1 MKKTQKDSKQA
12 RPVRDQLQKT
22 IRVQISFEALCIAYN
37 ALKEDPYYDDEL
49 LTISRMTIF
58 RGLRSIHGDDAEK
71 FLNFVGKKENY
82 KK

>member
-22 IRVQISFEALCIAYN
+22 IRVQISFEALCIAYR
-37 ALKEDPYYDDEL
+37 ALQLDPYYDDEL

-58 RGLRSIHGDDAEK
+58 RALRTIHRDDWET
-71 FLNFVGKKENY
+71 FLTFVGKNENY

>member
-22 IRVQISFEALCIAYN
+22 IRVQISFEALCIAYR
-37 ALKEDPYYDDEL
+37 ALQLDPYYDDAL

-58 RGLRSIHGDDAEK
+58 RAIKAVHGDDWEN
-71 FLNFVGKKENY
+71 LLTFVGKNENY